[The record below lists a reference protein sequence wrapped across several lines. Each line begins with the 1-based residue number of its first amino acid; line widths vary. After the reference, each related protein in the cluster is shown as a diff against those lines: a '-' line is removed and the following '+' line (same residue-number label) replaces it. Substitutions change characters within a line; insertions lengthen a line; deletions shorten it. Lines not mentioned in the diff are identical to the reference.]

1 MEIVGWIGSFL
12 FSICGIPQ
20 AIQSYR
26 DGHTRGLTWGFLAAW
41 LGGEILTLAYVL
53 PKADWPLITNY
64 AVNLFFLGV
73 LLYYKLFER
82 HTP

>member
-41 LGGEILTLAYVL
+41 LGGEILTLAYGL

-82 HTP
+82 AK